1 MSHNKKFK
9 PTPLFIGEF
18 RLAKNKKHLH
28 MKQLSK
34 ISLALFIVA
43 AVFLA
48 PGCAASKKSTCGCE
62 GFVGY
67 GNR

>member
-1 MSHNKKFK
+1 
-9 PTPLFIGEF
+9 
-18 RLAKNKKHLH
+18 

-34 ISLALFIVA
+34 ITLALFIVA
-43 AVFLA
+43 TIVFA
-48 PGCAASKKSTCGCE
+48 AGCASSKKSTCGCE